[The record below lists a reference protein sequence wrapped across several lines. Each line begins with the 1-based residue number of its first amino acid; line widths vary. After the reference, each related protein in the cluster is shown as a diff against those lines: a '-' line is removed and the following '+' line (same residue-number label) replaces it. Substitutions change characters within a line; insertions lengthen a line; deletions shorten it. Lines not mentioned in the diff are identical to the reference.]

1 MGADETAGSSGD
13 PELEDILRVSG
24 GAGARVADYIRS
36 AILDGEFAP
45 GQRIRQEMIAKR
57 LGASR
62 LPVREALR
70 TLESEGLVTLEP
82 NKGAR
87 VVTMDAAELDLL
99 YGTRARIE
107 PLVIADSVLHLS
119 LASIE
124 RAGAILDE
132 IEAGVGTVEFLVLDR
147 AFHLLTYE
155 GCRSSQLTSIVERLW
170 NSTQRYRRAFVTET
184 GPSWVKETN
193 REHRLL
199 HEAITDRN
207 PEVAAG
213 IVTTH
218 ITRTRVALRRSP
230 QVFEGGGQIHA
241 GGRIP
246 PLT

>member
-1 MGADETAGSSGD
+1 MDRPSTVQKNGG
-13 PELEDILRVSG
+13 ILRASG
-24 GAGARVADYIRS
+24 GAGAHVADYIRS
-36 AILDGEFAP
+36 AIMDGEFAP

-70 TLESEGLVTLEP
+70 TLESEGMVTLEP

-87 VVTMDAAELDLL
+87 VVTMDSVELNLL
-99 YGTRARIE
+99 YDTRARIE
-107 PLVIADSVLHLS
+107 PLVIADSVPHLS

-124 RAGAILDE
+124 RASAILDE

-155 GCRSSQLTSIVERLW
+155 GCRSSQLTSVVKRLW
-170 NSTQRYRRAFVTET
+170 NSTQHYRRAFVTET
-184 GPSWVKETN
+184 GSSWAEETN

-199 HEAITDRN
+199 HEAIADRN

-218 ITRTRVALRRSP
+218 ITRTKVALRRSP
-230 QVFEGGGQIHA
+230 QVFQVGSQIQ
-241 GGRIP
+241 P
-246 PLT
+246 PT